1 MFGRLITAIRN
12 DYRTAAPARFAL
24 VTMLSLSALI
34 LSVSPSGATIGAI
47 SKADLSGPWAATMTG
62 DTGCGVT
69 TVYFTFTLNTSGS
82 GSGTAVN
89 HTSGCGD
96 STSTNTFTITS
107 LNANG
112 SGTANYGC
120 GTSCGFNL
128 NIQVAPDRSVFNL
141 VDVSRQILATIS
153 RGRLFINDLG
163 KSSPHHREKGSR
175 TRLPLFQFR
184 VWRSGPPTDLR
195 QSEDPG

>member
-1 MFGRLITAIRN
+1 MTIERRHLR
-12 DYRTAAPARFAL
+12 DLPWSQC
-24 VTMLSLSALI
+24 SLSALI
-34 LSVSPSGATIGAI
+34 LSVSPSGATIGTI

-141 VDVSRQILATIS
+141 VDVSTA
-153 RGRLFINDLG
+153 N
-163 KSSPHHREKGSR
+163 
-175 TRLPLFQFR
+175 
-184 VWRSGPPTDLR
+184 
-195 QSEDPG
+195 PGNYLEGTAVHQ